1 MLQVNIM
8 FKKKYIILINIKWY
22 IKRIDK
28 RTKKNKNK
36 LGHYYNNQKQPQ
48 LIMAYKKPIYLLF
61 NECTYFLV
69 KYKINY
75 LYIYIFID

>member
-1 MLQVNIM
+1 M
-8 FKKKYIILINIKWY
+8 
-22 IKRIDK
+22 
-28 RTKKNKNK
+28 TKEQKINKNK
-36 LGHYYNNQKQPQ
+36 LGCYYNKQKQPL

-75 LYIYIFID
+75 LYIYIYRLVKTK

>member
-1 MLQVNIM
+1 MNIM
-8 FKKKYIILINIKWY
+8 FKKKYILINIKWY

-28 RTKKNKNK
+28 RTKKKNKNK
-36 LGHYYNNQKQPQ
+36 LGRYYNKQTKTTT
-48 LIMAYKKPIYLLF
+48 IMAYKKPIYLLF